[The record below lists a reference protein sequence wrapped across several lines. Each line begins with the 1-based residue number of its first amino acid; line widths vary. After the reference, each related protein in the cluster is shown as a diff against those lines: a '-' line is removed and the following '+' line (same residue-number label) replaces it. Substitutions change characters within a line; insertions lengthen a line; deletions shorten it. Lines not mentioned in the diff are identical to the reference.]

1 MRRLANTPEALVGL
15 GILALLAT
23 MALTA
28 PLLFPGD
35 PLAIKGAPLLPPF
48 QDWALPLGGGL
59 ESAGTKKSGISGW
72 VGSTR
77 YFSKSRS
84 PSA

>member
-48 QDWALPLGGGL
+48 QDWALPLG
-59 ESAGTKKSGISGW
+59 T
-72 VGSTR
+72 
-77 YFSKSRS
+77 
-84 PSA
+84 